1 MIVNSWSISVR
12 HMWQL
17 PYNTHRFFIEPL
29 GGCHAKTM
37 IYCRFVKFIQSILK
51 TDKKAVIYLLFKVI
65 DDQRTITGKNANLIL
80 KETNETN
87 IFDININKMKRSM
100 KFMEQPEDSNWK
112 INLIKELTDIKM
124 NQLRV
129 DFEDE
134 TELKQ
139 SEIDDIIE
147 FVATS

>member
-1 MIVNSWSISVR
+1 
-12 HMWQL
+12 
-17 PYNTHRFFIEPL
+17 
-29 GGCHAKTM
+29 M

-51 TDKKAVIYLLFKVI
+51 TDKKAVIYILFKVI

-80 KETNETN
+80 KEVNETN

-124 NQLRV
+124 N
-129 DFEDE
+129 
-134 TELKQ
+134 
-139 SEIDDIIE
+139 
-147 FVATS
+147 